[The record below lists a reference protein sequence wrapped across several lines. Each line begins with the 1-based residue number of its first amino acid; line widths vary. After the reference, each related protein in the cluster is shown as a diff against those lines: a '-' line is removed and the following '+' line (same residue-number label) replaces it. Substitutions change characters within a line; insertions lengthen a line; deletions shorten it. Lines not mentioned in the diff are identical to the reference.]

1 MYNLVHYFIGFL
13 AELGFITQ
21 EGAQAIDRELSPQII
36 SSNAQEAFKQV
47 HDAME
52 KVSKDLNLRGDLVK
66 IEPWLAH
73 IELLEKRV
81 AALEGKHSI
90 IQKDFTGLLS
100 IVKEKLSPIEKE
112 VTFSTALTELLRTI
126 DKEGKKLESLTI
138 SGHKITIEEQ
148 ANEVVKPIKA
158 KVTGKSGVNKKQVV

>member
-13 AELGFITQ
+13 AELGLISQ

-47 HDAME
+47 HDTMS

-81 AALEGKHSI
+81 AELEGKHTSL
-90 IQKDFTGLLS
+90 QKDFNSLLT
-100 IVKEKLSPIEKE
+100 IVKEKLGPVEKE
-112 VTFSTALTELLRTI
+112 F
-126 DKEGKKLESLTI
+126 DK
-138 SGHKITIEEQ
+138 
-148 ANEVVKPIKA
+148 VVKPIEA
-158 KVTGKSGVNKKQVV
+158 KVTGKSGVNKKPIAKAKS

>member
-13 AELGFITQ
+13 AELGFITE

-47 HDAME
+47 HDAMA

-66 IEPWLAH
+66 IEPWVAH

-81 AALEGKHSI
+81 ADLEGKHSEI
-90 IQKDFTGLLS
+90 KKDFQTLLTTIRLLNIKAEIS
-100 IVKEKLSPIEKE
+100 PVEKEVEKVVNKAENKKPIEK
-112 VTFSTALTELLRTI
+112 
-126 DKEGKKLESLTI
+126 
-138 SGHKITIEEQ
+138 
-148 ANEVVKPIKA
+148 A
-158 KVTGKSGVNKKQVV
+158 KS